1 MKKGIFGVIVL
12 ILLGVGG
19 FFGYKYYSETYKTTT
34 AYTKIPA
41 EVPEKTK
48 SKRSRQKSRRRRQP
62 VHSLP
67 CWMKPFLHP

>member
-34 AYTKIPA
+34 AYTKIPT
-41 EVPEKTK
+41 EVPEKTQ
-48 SKRSRQKSRRRRQP
+48 RWEN
-62 VHSLP
+62 H
-67 CWMKPFLHP
+67 CG

>member
-34 AYTKIPA
+34 AYTKIPT
-41 EVPEKTK
+41 EVPEKRNQRTAMGK
-48 SKRSRQKSRRRRQP
+48 SLR
-62 VHSLP
+62 VNIVTI
-67 CWMKPFLHP
+67 MT